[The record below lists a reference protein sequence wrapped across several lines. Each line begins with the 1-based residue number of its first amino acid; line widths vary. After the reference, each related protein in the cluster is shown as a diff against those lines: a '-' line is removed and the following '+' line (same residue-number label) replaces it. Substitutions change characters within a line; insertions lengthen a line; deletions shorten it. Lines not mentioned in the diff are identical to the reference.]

1 MKFKPHSLKAV
12 VRELKKL
19 PYVEAII
26 LFGSHARGTAR
37 QDSDI
42 DIAVITKGATEE
54 QEFALLKKEENG
66 LDMSV
71 FSCLPLVIQFRIVK
85 EGKILFVRNKR
96 TLHAIRMNTIRDYLD
111 FAPRL
116 HNMYWRIINNV

>member
-1 MKFKPHSLKAV
+1 MKFKPRSLNAV
-12 VRELKKL
+12 VANLKKL

-54 QEFALLKKEENG
+54 QEWDIIEKTNE
-66 LDMSV
+66 LDINT
-71 FSCLPLVIQFRIVK
+71 FSRLPLPIQFRIIK
-85 EGKILFVRNKR
+85 EGKTLFIRNKKVFEEVQ
-96 TLHAIRMNTIRDYLD
+96 LKTIRNYFDFQPFLD
-111 FAPRL
+111 R
-116 HNMYWRIINNV
+116 MYRSVIENV